1 MATAGDA
8 SNQILQSAPDGPI
21 SPIRSV
27 LLISAAV
34 FAADGF
40 FMLAFPMLIPLL
52 DSAGTAPLWGV
63 AILDATLMAAVAGII
78 AYFWVPRS

>member
-1 MATAGDA
+1 MATADDA
-8 SNQILQSAPDGPI
+8 SNQIRQAAPDGPI

-27 LLISAAV
+27 LLIAAAV

-52 DSAGTAPLWGV
+52 DSAGTASHWGV
-63 AILDATLMAAVAGII
+63 AILDATLMAVVAGII
-78 AYFWVPRS
+78 AYFGVPRS